1 MPQPEPQLFPRVLF
15 GNPNRLTRYGSAVAC
30 TALAS
35 ILTYVLWAMLG
46 SAISPLFFIGVIF
59 ASWYGGLKPGLLSAI
74 LSALACN
81 VVFVQPLGNLSLGA
95 DDLLRLITFMIG
107 AVFVASLTMAR
118 RQAEE
123 AAHEAEKQLTV
134 TLKSIGDA
142 VITTDASG
150 RITSM
155 NSIAQSLT
163 GWKQNEASGREIEEI
178 LSIKDAERRCEVE
191 TLVTRVLKDNVVLGV
206 GGPVFMVARDGT
218 EVPVE
223 QIATPMRDNLGQI
236 KGIVLVLRSVPN
248 PKPKDSAQ
256 LLTETIALLGA
267 VGANM
272 FAVDLNGRCAFASK
286 LGADLLG
293 YQSHELVGREVRDL
307 MDVRDDDDTS
317 LPQQNWLKT
326 VGLNIENGFT
336 TMWRRDESPIP
347 VQFSCV
353 PLIVGEQTIGT
364 VVTFTDMTEHQR
376 AEEAIARLDLI
387 ADSVNEAIITHT
399 PDGVITSWNRAAERI
414 YGYIEDEVLGR
425 HVSIIHPPGYK
436 QELQTLFDR
445 VLRHEQVDPFE
456 TVRIRKGGDQV
467 SISIG
472 IRPLSDAGGSV
483 CVLQIATDLT
493 QRKTVEEAAFRIS
506 REHAT
511 AYSRRR
517 SAGRACAVDDRA
529 TDTTAAA
536 KVIAQRASHPAT
548 RADQRPAAILL
559 GRSPVMQKL
568 FATIERVAPTDSSVL
583 ITGATGTGKELVARA
598 IHEKSLRAHGPFV
611 DLN

>member
-15 GNPNRLTRYGSAVAC
+15 GNPNRLTRYGSAVAY
-30 TALAS
+30 TALAT
-35 ILTYVLWAMLG
+35 ILTYLMWARLG
-46 SAISPLFFIGVIF
+46 STISPLFFIGVLF
-59 ASWYGGLKPGLLSAI
+59 ASWYGGLKPGLLSAA
-74 LSALACN
+74 LSAAACN
-81 VVFVQPLGNLSLGA
+81 FLFVQPQGNLSLGA

-107 AVFVASLTMAR
+107 AVFVGSLTMAR

-267 VGANM
+267 VSANM

-399 PDGVITSWNRAAERI
+399 PDGIITS
-414 YGYIEDEVLGR
+414 
-425 HVSIIHPPGYK
+425 
-436 QELQTLFDR
+436 
-445 VLRHEQVDPFE
+445 
-456 TVRIRKGGDQV
+456 
-467 SISIG
+467 
-472 IRPLSDAGGSV
+472 
-483 CVLQIATDLT
+483 
-493 QRKTVEEAAFRIS
+493 
-506 REHAT
+506 
-511 AYSRRR
+511 
-517 SAGRACAVDDRA
+517 
-529 TDTTAAA
+529 
-536 KVIAQRASHPAT
+536 
-548 RADQRPAAILL
+548 
-559 GRSPVMQKL
+559 
-568 FATIERVAPTDSSVL
+568 
-583 ITGATGTGKELVARA
+583 
-598 IHEKSLRAHGPFV
+598 
-611 DLN
+611 